1 MRRLV
6 LLFFVCVSAAAQKP
20 VELVFDSIAT
30 DDSDASRRKYTL
42 YYHITNLTAKPV
54 SFFLDTYSIVPV
66 VSSSMSYSPHY
77 KLYKDGKSIDVSGV
91 FTIGEVMWKSEAHY
105 MRYVDSV
112 AKAKPDPEALKKSIS
127 DHILASYTQLGP
139 GETKTCSIQLAWNFE
154 RYQKQDENE
163 YFLDPGSVYSME
175 LSMHLLLAEFQGR
188 LEEAAY
194 NKILSDKTAITGWF
208 TSNALAIDLSE
219 KKIPANRD

>member
-1 MRRLV
+1 MRFLA
-6 LLFFVCVSAAAQKP
+6 LLFFVCFSAAAQRP
-20 VELVFDSIAT
+20 VELVFDSITT

-42 YYHITNLTAKPV
+42 SYHITNLTDKPV
-54 SFFLDTYSIVPV
+54 SFFLNTNSIVPV

-77 KLYKDGKSIDVSGV
+77 KLYKDGKSVDVSGV
-91 FTIGEVMWKSEAHY
+91 FTIGEVMWESEAHY
-105 MRYVDSV
+105 IRYVDSV
-112 AKAKPDPEALKKSIS
+112 AKAKPDPETIKKSIS
-127 DHILASYTQLGP
+127 DHILQSLTQLKP
-139 GETKTCSIQLAWNFE
+139 GEAKPCSILLAWDFE

-163 YFLDPGSVYSME
+163 YFLDPDSVYSIE
-175 LSMHLLLAEFQGR
+175 LSMHLLLAEFEGR

-194 NKILSDKTAITGWF
+194 RKMLSDKTMITGWF